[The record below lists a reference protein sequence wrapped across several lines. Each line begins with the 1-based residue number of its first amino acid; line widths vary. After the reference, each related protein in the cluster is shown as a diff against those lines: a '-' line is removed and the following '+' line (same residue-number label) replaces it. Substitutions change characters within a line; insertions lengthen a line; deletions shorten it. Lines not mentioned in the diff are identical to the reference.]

1 MIRVGDHRELQAAVL
16 AMKAADKDLRRAIN
30 DSTRQT
36 MNPEWKKLV
45 AEHSDMTTVLGAQ
58 VLNKGVRVAAGNPV
72 QLVAASSTRGIG
84 DGKRV
89 KPADL
94 YHAFEFGADPNHSVQ
109 YQRTSRSGKKHTVT
123 RHVSRQL
130 PQRRRTGR
138 VVWPAAEVFIPRA
151 ISLWLHIIVK
161 KYAEAAEGNQV

>member
-1 MIRVGDHRELQAAVL
+1 MIRVGDHRELTAAVL

-30 DSTRQT
+30 QSTREV
-36 MNPEWKKLV
+36 MNPEWRKLV
-45 AEHSDMTTVLGAQ
+45 AEHSDMTTTLGAQ

-72 QLVAASSTRGIG
+72 NLVAASSTRGIG

-89 KPADL
+89 RPADL
-94 YHAFEFGADPNHSVQ
+94 YHAFEFGADTNKVND
-109 YQRTSRSGKKHTVT
+109 YKRRTRGGREYWVT

-130 PQRRRTGR
+130 PTRRRNGR
-138 VVWPAAEVFIPRA
+138 VVYQAANAFIPRA

-161 KYAEAAEGNQV
+161 KYAEAAEGK